1 MPVLVSIA
9 STRVDVVPGGTGSV
23 EVTVRNVGTVV
34 DEFRVTVLGPAA
46 AWTTASPDVVALFPG
61 ASAPVVVT
69 FAPPRS
75 SEVEAGEVDVVV
87 KVNSREDPDGSA
99 AEELVVNVGGY
110 DQPVAELVPRSVR
123 AGRKARVQVAID
135 NLGNRRT
142 QRAVSASDQDRALKF
157 EAEPGTAVVEP
168 GNAAFT
174 RLTIRPVKTF
184 LRGPDRTV
192 PYRATLVD
200 GDSTVAVDGTF
211 VQSALLPKWLLRAL
225 LFALAALLVLLLL
238 WQVAF
243 KPVIKSAARVA
254 AIKQVE
260 VAKED
265 TVKPLVDAI
274 NKLVNRPAPVVP
286 TGAAPPPTP
295 SSSGDTIPAEPASPA
310 SGTPAGSGG
319 AGVGGDDGKG
329 GLSKE
334 HRFDL
339 TAQPGTPAPLSW
351 KPSKDAPGRFS
362 LTDILLQNPT
372 GAFGTITVKRDS
384 GEVLISSALE
394 NFRDLDFH
402 VIAPYIVDDGKEL
415 VVEVA
420 CAKDATAPCSASATL
435 GGFLAPAPAPAPPT
449 VPGPDTSTITTA
461 P

>member
-9 STRVDVVPGGTGSV
+9 ASRVDVVPGGTGSV

-34 DEFRVTVLGPAA
+34 DEFRVAVLGPAA
-46 AWTTASPDVVALFPG
+46 AWATASPDVVPLFPG

-87 KVNSREDPDGSA
+87 KVTSREDPDGSA

-142 QRAVSASDQDRALKF
+142 QRAVSASDADRALKF
-157 EAEPGTAVVEP
+157 EADPGTAVVEP
-168 GNAAFT
+168 GNAAFA

-200 GDSTVAVDGTF
+200 GDSAVAVDGTF

-225 LFALAALLVLLLL
+225 MFALAALLLLLLL
-238 WQVAF
+238 WQIAF

-265 TVKPLVDAI
+265 SVKPLVDAI
-274 NKLVNRPAPVVP
+274 NKLVNKPAAGTASPA
-286 TGAAPPPTP
+286 TPTP
-295 SSSGDTIPAEPASPA
+295 SGGTTPAAPTSPA
-310 SGTPAGSGG
+310 SATPVGLSAAGTSGG
-319 AGVGGDDGKG
+319 GGDDGKG

-339 TAQPGTPAPLSW
+339 TGQPGTPATMPW
-351 KPSKDAPGRFS
+351 MPGPGRFS
-362 LTDILLQNPT
+362 LTDIVLQNPT
-372 GAFGTITVKRDS
+372 GAVGTITVQRDS
-384 GEVLISSALE
+384 GEVLVSSALE

-402 VIAPYIVDDGKEL
+402 VIAPYIVDDGKGL

-435 GGFLAPAPAPAPPT
+435 GGFLAPSPPT
-449 VPGPDTSTITTA
+449 VPAPDASTTTTTTA